1 MHWISLQ
8 AKIWTNF
15 LSTLSLYQIN
25 IVFCFKIFKKVIS
38 PTFQKKNSTGNP
50 EFDTYEETY
59 GDYQTDSP
67 NYNPN
72 ADFELI

>member
-1 MHWISLQ
+1 MFQ
-8 AKIWTNF
+8 NF
-15 LSTLSLYQIN
+15 LRKL
-25 IVFCFKIFKKVIS
+25 S

-50 EFDTYEETY
+50 EFDTYEDTY

>member
-1 MHWISLQ
+1 MFQ
-8 AKIWTNF
+8 NF
-15 LSTLSLYQIN
+15 LRKLSPN
-25 IVFCFKIFKKVIS
+25 
-38 PTFQKKNSTGNP
+38 FQKKNSTGNP
-50 EFDTYEETY
+50 EFDTYEDTY